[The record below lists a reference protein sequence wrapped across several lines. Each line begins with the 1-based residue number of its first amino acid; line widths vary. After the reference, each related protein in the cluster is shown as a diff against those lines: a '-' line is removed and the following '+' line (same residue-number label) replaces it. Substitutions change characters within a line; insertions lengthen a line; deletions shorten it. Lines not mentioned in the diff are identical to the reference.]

1 MKRAIFRAILASSL
15 ALLFVATV
23 VAVLL
28 AIHLSEKSAETS
40 LMHLAEDISAT
51 FETGAFPFTG
61 TKLGDTRLTHIAADG
76 TVLEDSEAA
85 LPIENH
91 ANRPEILR
99 AKVDGF
105 ACLLHKSETLGNA
118 ALYCAKRLHD
128 GTFLRLSR
136 PLESVSGWFIKFAAL
151 LTPVLLIALF
161 LCARIARKL
170 SNRITAPINAI
181 DLEKPL
187 EDKSFLYDELSPL
200 LTRIDKQNKEIEKRI
215 EEIHLRASEFGALT
229 QSMTE
234 GIFLLTPE
242 GRIASANRSA
252 QKLLATTDS
261 LIGKSFEEIDRNSF
275 LAIRANKIAATGFYQ
290 EREVA
295 GRFLRLHVS
304 AVRTEEKITGF
315 IVLLTDVTQE
325 KLSERMRQEFT
336 ANVSHELK
344 TPLQSIAGSAELL
357 ETNLARAEDVP
368 LFARRIVRETQT
380 MSRLIEDI
388 IFLSRL
394 DEGVGRGERQSV
406 NLREVTEEVFG
417 MLERKALERH
427 VTLNMDVDSAFTYSG
442 FRTHFVELIRN
453 LAENAVK
460 YNREGGFVTVSVTK
474 KENTLILRVQDSGI
488 GISREDLP
496 RVFERFWRADTS
508 HSKTVKGTGL
518 GLSIV
523 KRIALFYRGS
533 VAVES
538 DVGVGSTFTV
548 RLPL

>member
-51 FETGAFPFTG
+51 FETGTFPFTG

-99 AKVDGF
+99 AKVDDF

-295 GRFLRLHVS
+295 GRFLRLHIS

-417 MLERKALERH
+417 MLERKASERH

>member
-295 GRFLRLHVS
+295 GRFLRLHIS

>member
-252 QKLLATTDS
+252 QKLLATTDC

-295 GRFLRLHVS
+295 GRFLRLHIS

-548 RLPL
+548 QLPL

>member
-295 GRFLRLHVS
+295 GRFLRLHIS

-548 RLPL
+548 QLPL

>member
-51 FETGAFPFTG
+51 FEKGAFPFTG

-85 LPIENH
+85 LPIQNH

-275 LAIRANKIAATGFYQ
+275 LAIRVNNIATTGFYQ

-295 GRFLRLHVS
+295 GRFLRLHIS
-304 AVRTEEKITGF
+304 AVRTEEKNTGF

-474 KENTLILRVQDSGI
+474 KEKGLILRVQDSGI

-548 RLPL
+548 QLPL

>member
-51 FETGAFPFTG
+51 FEKGAFPFTG

-275 LAIRANKIAATGFYQ
+275 LAIRANNIAATGFYQ

-538 DVGVGSTFTV
+538 DVGVGSIFTV

>member
-51 FETGAFPFTG
+51 FEKGAFPFTG

-295 GRFLRLHVS
+295 GRFLRLHIS

>member
-85 LPIENH
+85 LPIQNH

-234 GIFLLTPE
+234 GIFLLTPK

-275 LAIRANKIAATGFYQ
+275 LAIRANNIATTGFYQ

-295 GRFLRLHVS
+295 GRFLRLHIS
-304 AVRTEEKITGF
+304 AVRKEEKNTGF

-538 DVGVGSTFTV
+538 DVGVGSIFTV